1 MDYSVINPENME
13 WGENMIVDVNE
24 IREYFKKTGVKQKVV
39 AENSG
44 IGEVK
49 LSLVLQGKRKLE
61 AGEYAGLCGALNVP
75 MSTFLKPELGK

>member
-1 MDYSVINPENME
+1 MYEINAQGIKEHLRKA
-13 WGENMIVDVNE
+13 GL
-24 IREYFKKTGVKQKVV
+24 KQKVV

-61 AGEYAGLCGALNVP
+61 AGEYAGLCNALKVP
-75 MSTFLKPELGK
+75 MGTFMKPEIGK